1 MLLLLLLRERRER
14 GEEVVENEGGGCE
27 KGLERRARRAVWE
40 RRRAGDGVAI
50 LAVGRLRDGLRS
62 SWHAV

>member
-1 MLLLLLLRERRER
+1 LLLWERRER
-14 GEEVVENEGGGCE
+14 GEVAEREGGGCE

-50 LAVGRLRDGLRS
+50 LAVGGLRMGGG
-62 SWHAV
+62 